1 MTDAWSAPVLHTG
14 GSGGLWATVEVAFA
28 AAVLFASVALV
39 VALLSRA
46 RERAPEARLAAAF
59 AREGDRDGEPT
70 GGDGESSLDRSA
82 E

>member
-1 MTDAWSAPVLHTG
+1 M
-14 GSGGLWATVEVAFA
+14 
-28 AAVLFASVALV
+28 
-39 VALLSRA
+39 ALLSRA

-70 GGDGESSLDRSA
+70 GGDGESSLDRPV